1 MTGLDTQMTDTRYRQ
16 PPIVAVGE
24 RPVQDV
30 SGVLGSR
37 IFAWIGD
44 IIVLFILGTMIYFA
58 LFLIG
63 IVTFG
68 AAWLLIPIASVA
80 TALGYAA
87 LTIGGPRQAT
97 WGMRMAGLRVETVTG
112 GRPDGLAA
120 AVHALLFYVAAG
132 TVGLWVL
139 NVLCG
144 LFRSDR
150 RLGHDLLTGLVVVRA

>member
-1 MTGLDTQMTDTRYRQ
+1 MSDTRYSQ
-16 PPIVAVGE
+16 SPIVSVGE

-44 IIVLFILGTMIYFA
+44 IIVLAILGT
-58 LFLIG
+58 LVWLGLGVLG

-68 AAWLLIPIASVA
+68 ATWLLIPIATVA

-97 WGMRMAGLRVETVTG
+97 WGMRMAGLRVETASG

-120 AVHALLFYVAAG
+120 AVHALLFYVAAS
-132 TVGLWVL
+132 TVALWVL
-139 NVLCG
+139 DILCG
-144 LFRSDR
+144 VVRSDR
-150 RLGHDLLTGLVVVRA
+150 RLGHDLLTGLVIVRA